1 MTSRTPKAT
10 APPRTPSSPRDRYRE
25 QTRAEIKQTAL
36 AQLAEGGVEA
46 VALTRIAK
54 AMGLSGPA
62 LYRYFAGRDE
72 LLSALIRD
80 AYDDAA
86 AAVETARQS
95 CAGRPAAV
103 QLTALADA
111 FRAWALAQPHR
122 YLLIAGSPVAGYQAP
137 PDTVD
142 RARGALGPFVG
153 VLATSPR
160 PAAESGADAP
170 LIAEMSAWAAATP
183 AVREWAAR
191 YTGAE
196 ASPEAVAT
204 GLAGALL
211 AWAQVHG
218 TVSLEVTGQF
228 TGMGHDPA
236 ALLHAQ
242 TEALAERF
250 RLARE

>member
-1 MTSRTPKAT
+1 MTPKK
-10 APPRTPSSPRDRYRE
+10 PSSPRDRYRE
-25 QTRAEIKQTAL
+25 QTRAEIKRTAL

-54 AMGLSGPA
+54 SMGLSGPA

-72 LLSALIRD
+72 LLSVLIRD
-80 AYDDAA
+80 AYDDVASA
-86 AAVETARQS
+86 IDTARHS
-95 CAGRPAAV
+95 CAGRPAAARFA
-103 QLTALADA
+103 ALADA
-111 FRAWALAQPHR
+111 FRAWSLAQPHR

-153 VLATSPR
+153 VLAESSR
-160 PAAESGADAP
+160 PASEAGADAP
-170 LIAEMSAWAAATP
+170 LIAEMSAWAAGTP

-191 YTGAE
+191 YAGPD

-204 GLAGALL
+204 GLAGAVLV
-211 AWAQVHG
+211 WAQLHG
-218 TVSLEVTGQF
+218 AVSLEVSGQF

-236 ALLHAQ
+236 TLLHAQ
-242 TEALAERF
+242 VEALGERF